1 LLLSKRRDAQGA
13 ERFFR
18 KALRAKHTAIPR
30 VITVDK
36 NVAYPPTFAALPQ
49 DGTLPET
56 CTLRQSKYVNNVV
69 EQDHRLI
76 KRRVNPGPGFGSF
89 ATARRTLQGYE
100 AMHMIRK
107 GQLAGIAKRD
117 ILAPN
122 RAINQLFGLAA

>member
-89 ATARRTLQGYE
+89 ATA
-100 AMHMIRK
+100 MHMIRK